1 MKLQSQVS
9 RKYGDSEYL
18 KSWVVIPN
26 KLLELL
32 KWKTG
37 QELEGEIKED
47 KLIIK
52 KKKT

>member
-9 RKYGDSEYL
+9 RKYGDTKYL
-18 KSWVVIPN
+18 KFWVIIPN
-26 KLLELL
+26 KLLKKL

-37 QELEGEIKED
+37 QELKGEIKED

-52 KKKT
+52 KRRK